1 MRMLDE
7 DSPASAG
14 NGLATQNGGE
24 VGRKDDLVIGDDGG
38 LVLRGGLGEEAGH
51 AADGLDDHVSAQE
64 GASFGE
70 RGVFGAEC
78 VGDGEAESAATG
90 GVAAETDRGCLQG
103 QVEGVLADDAE
114 HGFDEDVGEL
124 PWGEARG
131 LCGEEL
137 PLGFDGEAVLLD
149 EREDDGVLVGEVVV
163 EATDRGVA
171 SSGDGSDG
179 GGFIANLGEEVAGD
193 VEDGGERALGA
204 LLLRG
209 PTDGF
214 GGRGLF
220 RI

>member
-1 MRMLDE
+1 MIDE

-14 NGLATQNGGE
+14 NGLAAQNGGE
-24 VGRKDDLVIGDDGG
+24 VGRKDDLVICDDGG

-51 AADGLDDHVSAQE
+51 AADGLDDHVSAHE

-70 RGVFGAEC
+70 RGVFGAEGA
-78 VGDGEAESAATG
+78 GDSEAQSAVTG
-90 GVAAETDRGCLQG
+90 GVAAKTDRGCLQG

-114 HGFDEDVGEL
+114 HGFDEDIGEL

-131 LCGEEL
+131 LRGEEL
-137 PLGFDGEAVLLD
+137 PLGFDSEAVLLD
-149 EREDDGVLVGEVVV
+149 EREDDGVLVVEVVV

-171 SSGDGSDG
+171 SSGDGSHG
-179 GGFIANLGEEVAGD
+179 GGLITNLGKEVAGD
-193 VEDGGERALGA
+193 VEDGDEGALGA

-209 PTDGF
+209 PADGL
-214 GGRGLF
+214 GERGLF

>member
-1 MRMLDE
+1 VIDE
-7 DSPASAG
+7 EPAASAG
-14 NGLATQNGGE
+14 NGLAAQNGGE
-24 VGRKDDLVIGDDGG
+24 VGRKDDLVIGDDDG

-51 AADGLDDHVSAQE
+51 AADGLDDHVRAQE

-70 RGVFGAEC
+70 RGFFCAEG

-90 GVAAETDRGCLQG
+90 GVAAVTDRGCLQG

-114 HGFDEDVGEL
+114 HGFDEYVGEL
-124 PWGEARG
+124 PWGETRG
-131 LCGEEL
+131 LRGEEL
-137 PLGFDGEAVLLD
+137 PLGFDSEAVLLD
-149 EREDDGVLVGEVVV
+149 EREDDGVLVGEIVV

-171 SSGDGSDG
+171 SSGDGTHG
-179 GGFIANLGEEVAGD
+179 GGLIANLGEEAAGD
-193 VEDGGERALGA
+193 VEDGGEGSLGA
-204 LLLRG
+204 LLLRR